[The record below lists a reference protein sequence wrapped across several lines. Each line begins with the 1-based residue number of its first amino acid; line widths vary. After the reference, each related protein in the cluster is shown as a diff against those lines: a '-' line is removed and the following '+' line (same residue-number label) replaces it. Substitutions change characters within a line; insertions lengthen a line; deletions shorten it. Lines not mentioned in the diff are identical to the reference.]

1 MTKGNLNNNTKTRRK
16 GSMLQ
21 DSLSKIKYLIVL
33 AFLLV
38 IPMQAK
44 AGEFGFDPID
54 QTDTGADRLI
64 YYYDTVGRQT
74 LIQLTNTSD
83 SFVGYH
89 FQVFNAAAGCEEFDF
104 FACLTPGDTE
114 VFDVEALPGNP
125 DLSESNG
132 FVAVSIANVDGCEA
146 LEFSL
151 IGMFRIIDDSGYE
164 YRTNAASSEDIL
176 AFDADFDILNFNDV
190 NGNNLSDVVGITYV
204 PLDVDQ
210 VTASP
215 FIGAVFGFFDDPQ
228 NLIFDEIEQPTSCS
242 PTVFSCDNGLV
253 NTIGGYINKGIDNS
267 VPNSQGFPRICNS
280 SRLDGPFFGPV
291 DAGWLF
297 LPFAGYVC
305 QDPDGTPESC
315 DGQFGVFDEDVRFV
329 GFLGLNNGD
338 GTGSMD
344 SWMSFSFGE
353 LLIPVGDTAAE

>member
-1 MTKGNLNNNTKTRRK
+1 
-16 GSMLQ
+16 MLQ

-44 AGEFGFDPID
+44 AGDFGFDPID
-54 QTDTGADRLI
+54 QTDTGADRLV

-83 SFVGYH
+83 EVACVH
-89 FQVFNAAAGCEEFDF
+89 VQVFSAEDFCAEFDF
-104 FACLTPGDTE
+104 AYCLTPGDTD
-114 VFDVEALPGNP
+114 VFDLEALPDNP
-125 DLSESNG
+125 DMTESHG
-132 FVAVSIANVDGCEA
+132 FVVVSLTEGP
-146 LEFSL
+146 EFSL

-164 YRTNAASSEDIL
+164 YRTNAASSDDIL

-204 PLDVDQ
+204 DLGIGQ

-215 FIGAVFGFFDDPQ
+215 FVGTIFGSLAQPQ
-228 NLIFDEIEQPTSCS
+228 ILNFDEFEFPTSCS
-242 PTVFSCDNGLV
+242 PAVFTCDDA
-253 NTIGGYINKGIDNS
+253 TINRGIDNS
-267 VPNSQGFPRICNS
+267 IPNSQGFSPLCNVS
-280 SRLDGPFFGPV
+280 KLDA
-291 DAGWLF
+291 DNHAGWVF
-297 LPFAGYVC
+297 MPFIDYVC
-305 QDPDGTPESC
+305 IDPDGTPEQCSTEV
-315 DGQFGVFDEDVRFV
+315 FGIDDSQVKFV

-344 SWMSFSFGE
+344 SWMSFSFGDVQIAE
-353 LLIPVGDTAAE
+353 PTAE